1 MQGVTFDQIGIAVL
15 LILAAINAGTAI
27 MTFVEKIKA
36 AKKPHDEHLAQVAE
50 HDEKLDRDYKMLKE
64 VISRLEILLKGHL
77 LILDHLI
84 QGNHINKLKEHREF
98 IERYLIE
105 N

>member
-1 MQGVTFDQIGIAVL
+1 MQGVTFDEIGIAVL
-15 LILAAINAGTAI
+15 LILAAINAGTAV
-27 MTFVEKIKA
+27 MTFIEKFKN

-50 HDEKLDRDYKMLKE
+50 HDEKLDRDYKLLQE
-64 VISRLEILLKGHL
+64 VVSRLGILLQGHL

-84 QGNHINKLKEHREF
+84 QGNHVDKLKEHREF

>member
-1 MQGVTFDQIGIAVL
+1 MQGVTFDEVGIAIL

-36 AKKPHDEHLAQVAE
+36 AKKPHDDHVATVQEHGQMLERDWQVLSELKAQI
-50 HDEKLDRDYKMLKE
+50 R
-64 VISRLEILLKGHL
+64 ILLTGHL
-77 LILDHLI
+77 LILDHII
-84 QGNHINKLKEHREF
+84 QGDHIEKLQEHREF
-98 IERYLIE
+98 IDRYLIE